1 MDSIVAATSNSLDDL
16 AKSLKEANE
25 DVDITEESNST
36 RREKQNPPFSTVW
49 IAAAGMDRPGMRE
62 RVKTELS
69 PILGLNESMNVRIT
83 NDADLLAAAMVRHPE
98 ISSSIVLIAG
108 TGSIAIRYAVD
119 GETPFPKR
127 VIRSGGWGHL
137 LGDEGAGYAI
147 GREAIRHT
155 LWSIEGFQLGLQH
168 APLTSL
174 AKRIISMFNDSSA
187 LPEETSSVS
196 VDLLSQVLV
205 GGGDQLTK
213 ARIARVTQTVLDAAD
228 EGDDEASRI
237 LSTQVSAIFDR
248 ILSRLLIPQ
257 SHGYVHPSRCGL
269 ILAGGAMLHRA
280 YQNLFHSRLAA
291 DSIKFA
297 YVEMV
302 SNAALIGVEYML
314 KSQ

>member
-1 MDSIVAATSNSLDDL
+1 MTATNNSLDDL
-16 AKSLKEANE
+16 ANSLKETNE
-25 DVDITEESNST
+25 NDITEESNLT
-36 RREKQNPPFSTVW
+36 RREKQTPPFSTVW

-69 PILGLNESMNVRIT
+69 PILGLNESINVRIT

-119 GETPFPKR
+119 GESPFPKR

-155 LWSIEGFQLGLQH
+155 LWSIEGFQLGLQQT
-168 APLTSL
+168 PLSSL
-174 AKRIISMFNDSSA
+174 AKRVISLFNDDPSA
-187 LPEETSSVS
+187 LPEEAFSVS

-213 ARIARVTQTVLDAAD
+213 ARIAKVTQTVLDAAEKGD
-228 EGDDEASRI
+228 EEASSI
-237 LSTQVSAIFDR
+237 LSTQVSALYDR

-257 SHGYVHPSRCGL
+257 SHGYVHPSCCGL
-269 ILAGGAMLHRA
+269 ILAGGAILHRA
-280 YQNLFHSRLAA
+280 YQNIFHSRLAA
-291 DSIKFA
+291 NSIKFA
-297 YVEMV
+297 YVETV